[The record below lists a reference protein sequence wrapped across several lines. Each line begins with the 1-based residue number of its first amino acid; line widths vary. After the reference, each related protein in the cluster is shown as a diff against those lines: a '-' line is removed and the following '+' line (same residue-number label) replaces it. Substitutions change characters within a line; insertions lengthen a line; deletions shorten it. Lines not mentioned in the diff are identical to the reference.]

1 MRQSLLFSKSRHNF
15 PRDEVAN
22 NAKMLI
28 RAGFVNK
35 ELAGI
40 YSYLPLGLLVLN
52 RISDLVRREMNNLG
66 AQEIL
71 MPTIQN
77 PQIWKETGRWDNL
90 DVWFKSK
97 INAGGDIGLGWT
109 HEENVINIMKNNIS
123 SYRDLPVAI
132 FQIQNKFRNEE
143 RAKSGLMRGR
153 EFLMKDLYSFHL
165 NEEDLDDYYEKV
177 AHSYRLI
184 FDKLGLGDITYQTV
198 ASGGL
203 FAKWSHEF
211 QTLCPSGED
220 QIYISE
226 KRRLAINSEVYNQN
240 TLTEFG
246 LKAEELLSRSSC
258 EVGNIFKLKTRFSE
272 PLGLYYSDQGG
283 ENKVVQM
290 GCFGI
295 GISRLLGV
303 IAEVF
308 SDEKGLS
315 WPEVVAP
322 FLVHLLILGEDKEM
336 TFLAEGFYQKAQ
348 KAGISVLLDDRKESA
363 GQKLS
368 TADLLGMP
376 YRAIVSKNTAGRIS
390 LKSRKSDKEE
400 IFSVDSLINYLSD
413 IKSKLC

>member
-28 RAGFVNK
+28 RAGFINK
-35 ELAGI
+35 ELAGV

-52 RISDLVRREMNNLG
+52 KISELVRREMNALG

-71 MPTIQN
+71 MPAIQN
-77 PQIWKETGRWDNL
+77 PQVWKETGRWDNL
-90 DVWFKSK
+90 DVWFKSN
-97 INAGGDIGLGWT
+97 INEGGDIGFGWT
-109 HEENVINIMKNNIS
+109 HEENIINIMKDNIS

-153 EFLMKDLYSFHL
+153 EFLMKDLYSFHAD
-165 NEEDLDDYYEKV
+165 EEDLDEYYEKV

-184 FDKLGLGDITYQTV
+184 FDRLGLGDITYQTV

-211 QTLCPSGED
+211 QTISEAGED

-226 KRRLAINSEVYNQN
+226 KRRLAINSEVYNKE
-240 TLTEFG
+240 TLKEFD
-246 LKAEELLSRSSC
+246 LEAEELLSRSAC

-272 PLGLYYSDQGG
+272 PLNLSYSNQAG
-283 ENKVVQM
+283 ENNIVYM

-295 GISRLLGV
+295 GISRLIGI

-308 SDEKGLS
+308 SDDKGLF
-315 WPEVVAP
+315 WPEAIAP
-322 FLVHLLILGEDKEM
+322 FLVHLVILGEDKEISSQ
-336 TFLAEGFYQKAQ
+336 AEDFYKKAQ
-348 KAGISVLLDDRKESA
+348 EAGIDILLDDRKESA

-368 TADLLGMP
+368 TADLLGIP
-376 YRAIVSKNTAGRIS
+376 YRAIISKNTAGRIS
-390 LKSRKSDKEE
+390 LKARKSDKEE
-400 IFSVDSLINYLSD
+400 IFSGDKLIEYLLD
-413 IKSKLC
+413 IKSRLC